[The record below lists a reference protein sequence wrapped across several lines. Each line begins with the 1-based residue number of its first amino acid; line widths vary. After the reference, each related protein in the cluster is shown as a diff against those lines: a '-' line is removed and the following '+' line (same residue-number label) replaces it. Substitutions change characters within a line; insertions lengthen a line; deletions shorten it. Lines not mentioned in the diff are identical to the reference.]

1 MIIFKNQLICT
12 PFFTGSR
19 YFSFPRNP
27 ILKKI
32 WVERTSRPNLLKEV
46 VRAKMC
52 ERHFVKEDYLPD
64 NISRTNGKV
73 VTKRLN
79 KKCAIPSRN
88 LSRKFAPVVITAVKP
103 SSRAE
108 QAEQEPTV
116 LNHTKYK

>member
-1 MIIFKNQLICT
+1 MHFLKKSKNSFL
-12 PFFTGSR
+12 TGLK
-19 YFSFPRNP
+19 YFSFPQNP
-27 ILKKI
+27 ILRKI
-32 WVERTSRPNLLKEV
+32 WVERTSRPNLFEQNKYP
-46 VRAKMC
+46 RIC

-103 SSRAE
+103 SSRASVT
-108 QAEQEPTV
+108 QQEPTV